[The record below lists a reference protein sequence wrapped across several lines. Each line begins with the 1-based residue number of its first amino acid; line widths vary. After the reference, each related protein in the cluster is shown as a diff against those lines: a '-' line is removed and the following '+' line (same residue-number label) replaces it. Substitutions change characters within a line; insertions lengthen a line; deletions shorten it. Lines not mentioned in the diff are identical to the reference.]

1 MSILNRR
8 AKFDYEIKET
18 YIAGLVLESNEVKP
32 LRQGKASIQ
41 SSFINEQKGE
51 IFINNFEIISVQK
64 NFDGKKK
71 IKSVKK
77 LLLNKREIKKIL
89 GLLTTKGFTAVPMEI
104 FFNDKGLA
112 KVKFGVGVGKKKYD
126 KRESIKQ
133 REWSRKKER
142 LLSCLLYT
150 SDAADD

>member
-71 IKSVKK
+71 FKSVKK

-142 LLSCLLYT
+142 LLRK
-150 SDAADD
+150 

>member
-71 IKSVKK
+71 FKTVKK
-77 LLLNKREIKKIL
+77 LLLNKREINKLMGRINRE
-89 GLLTTKGFTAVPMEI
+89 GFTLIPTKLY
-104 FFNDKGLA
+104 FKKGKA
-112 KVKFGVGVGKKKYD
+112 KVEIAVAKGKKQYD
-126 KRESIKQ
+126 KRQ
-133 REWSRKKER
+133 TKKKR
-142 LLSCLLYT
+142 
-150 SDAADD
+150 D

>member
-1 MSILNRR
+1 LSILNRR

-51 IFINNFEIISVQK
+51 IFINNFEIISIQK

-126 KRESIKQ
+126 KRESVKQ

-142 LLSCLLYT
+142 LLRK
-150 SDAADD
+150 

>member
-1 MSILNRR
+1 LSILNRR

-64 NFDGKKK
+64 NFDGKKR

-104 FFNDKGLA
+104 FFNEKGMA

-142 LLSCLLYT
+142 ILRK
-150 SDAADD
+150 

>member
-8 AKFDYEIKET
+8 AKFDYDIKET

-32 LRQGKASIQ
+32 LRQGKVSIQ
-41 SSFINEQKGE
+41 SSFINEKKGE
-51 IFINNFEIISVQK
+51 IFINNFEIISTQK
-64 NFDGKKK
+64 NFDEKKK
-71 IKSVKK
+71 IRTVKK

-104 FFNDKGLA
+104 FFNEKGLA
-112 KVKFGVGVGKKKYD
+112 KVKFGVGVGKKNYD

-142 LLSCLLYT
+142 LLRK
-150 SDAADD
+150 

>member
-8 AKFDYEIKET
+8 AKFDYDIKET

-32 LRQGKASIQ
+32 LRQGKVSIQ
-41 SSFINEQKGE
+41 SSFINEKKGE
-51 IFINNFEIISVQK
+51 IFINNFEIISIQK
-64 NFDGKKK
+64 NFDEKKK
-71 IKSVKK
+71 TRTVKK
-77 LLLNKREIKKIL
+77 LLLNKKEIKKIL

-104 FFNDKGLA
+104 FFNEKGLA
-112 KVKFGVGVGKKKYD
+112 KVKFGVGVGKKNYD

-142 LLSCLLYT
+142 ILRK
-150 SDAADD
+150 

>member
-8 AKFDYEIKET
+8 AKFDYDIKET

-32 LRQGKASIQ
+32 LRQGKVSIQ
-41 SSFINEQKGE
+41 SSFINEKKGE
-51 IFINNFEIISVQK
+51 IFINNFEIISNQK
-64 NFDGKKK
+64 NFDEKKK
-71 IKSVKK
+71 IRIVKK

-104 FFNDKGLA
+104 FFNEKGLA
-112 KVKFGVGVGKKKYD
+112 KVKFGVGVGKKNYD

-142 LLSCLLYT
+142 ILRK
-150 SDAADD
+150 

>member
-18 YIAGLVLESNEVKP
+18 YIAGLVLDSNEVKP

-51 IFINNFEIISVQK
+51 IFINNFEIISLQK

-104 FFNDKGLA
+104 FFNEKGLA

-142 LLSCLLYT
+142 LLRK
-150 SDAADD
+150 

>member
-8 AKFDYEIKET
+8 AKFDNEIKET
-18 YIAGLVLESNEVKP
+18 YIAGLVLESDEVKP

-71 IKSVKK
+71 VRSVKK

-89 GLLTTKGFTAVPMEI
+89 GLLTTKGYTAVPMEI
-104 FFNDKGLA
+104 FFNEKGLA

-142 LLSCLLYT
+142 LLRK
-150 SDAADD
+150 

>member
-8 AKFDYEIKET
+8 AKFDYEIKEI

-51 IFINNFEIISVQK
+51 IFINNFEIISIQK

-104 FFNDKGLA
+104 FFNEKGLA

-126 KRESIKQ
+126 KRETIKQ

-142 LLSCLLYT
+142 LLRK
-150 SDAADD
+150 

>member
-18 YIAGLVLESNEVKP
+18 YIAGLVLDSNEVKP

-51 IFINNFEIISVQK
+51 IFINNFEIISIQK

-142 LLSCLLYT
+142 LLRK
-150 SDAADD
+150 

>member
-8 AKFDYEIKET
+8 AKFDYDIKET

-32 LRQGKASIQ
+32 LRQGKVSIQ
-41 SSFINEQKGE
+41 SSFINEKKGE
-51 IFINNFEIISVQK
+51 IFINNFEIISTQK
-64 NFDGKKK
+64 NFDEKKK
-71 IKSVKK
+71 IRTVKK

-104 FFNDKGLA
+104 FFNEKGLA
-112 KVKFGVGVGKKKYD
+112 KVKFGVGVGKKNYD

-133 REWSRKKER
+133 REWSRKKVR
-142 LLSCLLYT
+142 ILRK
-150 SDAADD
+150 

>member
-104 FFNDKGLA
+104 FFNEKGLA

-133 REWSRKKER
+133 REWSRKKDR
-142 LLSCLLYT
+142 LLRK
-150 SDAADD
+150 

>member
-51 IFINNFEIISVQK
+51 IFINNFEIISPNK

-104 FFNDKGLA
+104 FFNEKGLA

-142 LLSCLLYT
+142 LLRK
-150 SDAADD
+150 

>member
-51 IFINNFEIISVQK
+51 IYINNFEIISVQK

-71 IKSVKK
+71 IKSIKK

-89 GLLTTKGFTAVPMEI
+89 GLLTTKGFTAVPIEI
-104 FFNDKGLA
+104 FFNEKGLA

-142 LLSCLLYT
+142 LLRK
-150 SDAADD
+150 

>member
-104 FFNDKGLA
+104 FFNEKGLA

-126 KRESIKQ
+126 KRDSIKQ

-142 LLSCLLYT
+142 LLRK
-150 SDAADD
+150 

>member
-1 MSILNRR
+1 LSILNRR
-8 AKFDYEIKET
+8 AKFDYDIKET

-32 LRQGKASIQ
+32 LRQGKVSIQ
-41 SSFINEQKGE
+41 SSFINEKKGE
-51 IFINNFEIISVQK
+51 IFINNFEIISTQK
-64 NFDGKKK
+64 NFDEKKK
-71 IKSVKK
+71 IRTVKK

-104 FFNDKGLA
+104 FFNEKGLA
-112 KVKFGVGVGKKKYD
+112 KVKFGVGVGKKNYD

-142 LLSCLLYT
+142 ILRK
-150 SDAADD
+150 

>member
-71 IKSVKK
+71 FRSIKK

-89 GLLTTKGFTAVPMEI
+89 GLLTTKGYTAVPMEI
-104 FFNDKGLA
+104 FFNEKGLA

-142 LLSCLLYT
+142 LLRK
-150 SDAADD
+150 

>member
-51 IFINNFEIISVQK
+51 IFINNFEIISAQK
-64 NFDGKKK
+64 NFDGKKR

-104 FFNDKGLA
+104 FFNEKGLA

-142 LLSCLLYT
+142 LLRK
-150 SDAADD
+150 

>member
-64 NFDGKKK
+64 NFDGKKR

-104 FFNDKGLA
+104 FFNEKGLA

-142 LLSCLLYT
+142 LLRK
-150 SDAADD
+150 

>member
-64 NFDGKKK
+64 NFEGKKK
-71 IKSVKK
+71 IKFVKK

-104 FFNDKGLA
+104 FFNEKGLA

-142 LLSCLLYT
+142 LLRK
-150 SDAADD
+150 

>member
-18 YIAGLVLESNEVKP
+18 YIAGLVLDSNEVKP

-104 FFNDKGLA
+104 FFNEKGLA
-112 KVKFGVGVGKKKYD
+112 KVKFGVGLGKKKYD

-133 REWSRKKER
+133 KEWSRKKER
-142 LLSCLLYT
+142 LLRK
-150 SDAADD
+150 

>member
-18 YIAGLVLESNEVKP
+18 YIAGLVLDSNEVKP

-71 IKSVKK
+71 IRSVKK

-104 FFNDKGLA
+104 FFNEKGLA
-112 KVKFGVGVGKKKYD
+112 KVKFGVGVGKKKLD

-142 LLSCLLYT
+142 LLRK
-150 SDAADD
+150 

>member
-8 AKFDYEIKET
+8 AKFDYDIKET

-32 LRQGKASIQ
+32 LRQGKVSIQ
-41 SSFINEQKGE
+41 SSFINEKKGE
-51 IFINNFEIISVQK
+51 IFINNFEIISNQK
-64 NFDGKKK
+64 NFDEKKK
-71 IKSVKK
+71 IRTVKK

-104 FFNDKGLA
+104 FFNEKGLA
-112 KVKFGVGVGKKKYD
+112 KVKFGVGVGKKNYD

-133 REWSRKKER
+133 REWSRKKEQILR
-142 LLSCLLYT
+142 K
-150 SDAADD
+150 